1 MDIKGGMTISL
12 NQSNG
17 SHHDIN
23 HYWMPMEWVTV
34 IIYTTK
40 RPHTKL
46 LHWKPVHIYPPN
58 TSYRR

>member
-12 NQSNG
+12 NQSNY
-17 SHHDIN
+17 SHHYIN

-40 RPHTKL
+40 RPHTQNYFTESL
-46 LHWKPVHIYPPN
+46 FIYIPL
-58 TSYRR
+58 TL

>member
-23 HYWMPMEWVTV
+23 HYWMPME
-34 IIYTTK
+34 
-40 RPHTKL
+40 
-46 LHWKPVHIYPPN
+46 
-58 TSYRR
+58 